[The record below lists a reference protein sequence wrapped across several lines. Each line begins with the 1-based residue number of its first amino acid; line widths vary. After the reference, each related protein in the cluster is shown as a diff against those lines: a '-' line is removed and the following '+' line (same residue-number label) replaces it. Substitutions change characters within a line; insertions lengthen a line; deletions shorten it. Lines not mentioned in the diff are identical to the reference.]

1 MLRYVMECG
10 PVFWPMLLAT
20 GIMVA
25 VIAVVVVQLVRGR
38 ATDGLHGTINA
49 ILALGGVVAVLGF
62 LGQWVGMQKIAA
74 VVAANRVINPHA
86 VAVGLREAMHTAI
99 LGLLVLFIA
108 TTVWLI
114 LDTILRR
121 AARRAA

>member
-1 MLRYVMECG
+1 MTFVRVYSEASQIG
-10 PVFWPMLLAT
+10 PRRQENSAFQVTRNPHDLDR
-20 GIMVA
+20 IP
-25 VIAVVVVQLVRGR
+25 
-38 ATDGLHGTINA
+38 
-49 ILALGGVVAVLGF
+49 GGSSG
-62 LGQWVGMQKIAA
+62 GSAA